1 MSADHGRSA
10 KSVWRNAKHTETGC
24 EIFRSERFQY
34 LQIVSILAF
43 NTLLPSRGPSWPP
56 ELTGQRP
63 LDPPLR
69 WCWLEPNGAQMAF
82 VGNHISKHAALRK
95 NQNCFHLYVCVIK
108 FLSRKRKV
116 KVGKSLPCL
125 IHPGHLNVRLLD
137 QNESILFRPLGQ
149 RTRLNSYYQ

>member
-10 KSVWRNAKHTETGC
+10 KSVWRNAKRAETGC

-43 NTLLPSRGPSWPP
+43 NALLPSRGPSWPP

-63 LDPPLR
+63 LDLPPLR

-82 VGNHISKHAALRK
+82 VGNH
-95 NQNCFHLYVCVIK
+95 V
-108 FLSRKRKV
+108 
-116 KVGKSLPCL
+116 
-125 IHPGHLNVRLLD
+125 
-137 QNESILFRPLGQ
+137 
-149 RTRLNSYYQ
+149 